1 MVNKSKMLKHVD
13 KLVKEN
19 GKPTEIKVVQSS
31 KAFYYVILMFGNYGF
46 VVNEIK
52 YHINARRVKKD
63 IEIHL
68 NKRVD

>member
-1 MVNKSKMLKHVD
+1 MISKSRMLENVD

-31 KAFYYVILMFGNYGF
+31 KTSYYVILMFGNYGF

-63 IEIHL
+63 IDLHL
-68 NKRVD
+68 QKRVD

>member
-31 KAFYYVILMFGNYGF
+31 KTFYYVILMFGNYGF
-46 VVNEIK
+46 VVNEIE